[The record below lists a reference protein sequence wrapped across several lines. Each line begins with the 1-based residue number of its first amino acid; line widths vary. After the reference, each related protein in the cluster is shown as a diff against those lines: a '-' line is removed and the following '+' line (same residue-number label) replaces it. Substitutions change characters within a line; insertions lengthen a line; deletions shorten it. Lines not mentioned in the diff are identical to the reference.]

1 MAKSGKKTG
10 TPNKTPKKLS
20 DLQTTTDRILF
31 RDFGDENGDLVLA
44 LGYRLFINGV
54 DVTNHILAGS
64 ISFSYEPRGSENQLS
79 FVLDNNNGKFEL
91 RPTNLGL
98 DPRQHRAGAKVGE
111 AAQAFANSESY
122 ATSEPWEITKMF
134 PTGKSTYIAS
144 RQAHAHGLTTFDETE
159 KKELYFGKLKQ
170 RADILESSTAAGKVG
185 LRSHTNKDTGC
196 LSYTANEDISLYEGL
211 FNTKSS
217 IININD
223 QVRLFIPDVNRDTP
237 VRAETLWMCAFTG
250 FVISAPPEHDFTT
263 GQSTISISCS
273 DIRTQLKRKRIL
285 VNATSADQITPNI
298 GSNSGLFADIKASN
312 DNTTNAFSDS
322 SFTFEKLMA
331 FVLTGHKL
339 EGETKLK
346 QLCLKWD
353 ESLVKPSSSY
363 SMAQAAQAIDNKQ
376 GFGQI
381 WFGNYFEYDIKKFG
395 GSDSK
400 SVDARAAFLNEWNRL
415 CVFGPTKKYL
425 TWDGMIAMGKGTTRG
440 GDFDAVKIFVHFLVP
455 TDGGNVTNL
464 LDRTFLDQMGVQREY
479 MSVQEIID
487 QVCERIDYCVTV
499 TGAGD
504 IVFEFPLYDFQP
516 TDMGHEFRAVY
527 AVSDSVKQHTL
538 NDESNSNPVTGLRVV
553 GGYTD
558 NTTSAG
564 PAEEKVHSLLFTVY
578 IVHELLMYRYGPII
592 EDYSIPFIT
601 NGPNTTTPDQ
611 EQYRRQLIV
620 FGIIEFLK
628 RLSEMSSMAIDSIYN
643 PFVRPNRPYYYNYGR
658 RLGITEGIQ
667 NTLSLFSNA
676 STTVNNRYIRRVDD
690 LTGEFIAFNGT
701 KSVPLKYSDKNSL
714 DVWTSASDF
723 DAFLQNLYDV
733 AGINVLKPDN
743 IPAIGK
749 DGKIVAGAAGLSSVS
764 NKKGIPAEYYLC
776 QWGEAEKKALQALA
790 DRFGAK
796 REDLLAVIAY
806 ESGLNHNAANTWTG
820 LDGKGKPTYAAGF
833 NQIMPVT
840 LYGILKASDWWVNKY
855 PDAAKLMDMKF
866 FRHGKKDG
874 KAILLANQDLKPEF
888 FKIRQEIFGTPAAQ
902 LDLYSAFL
910 DTARSNNSIK
920 FDSLEKLTS
929 AQMGGRNGTNVVYDA
944 QAQNMNGGTKDTNQY
959 AAQIRE
965 RFSARSRVWVATL
978 DDGGCKPAPP
988 TTPAQPTAPVTTG
1001 GAGPASSSNNAMNRA
1016 LGLNNGTPTT
1026 PPATAG
1032 KAPQFK
1038 LSTAPII

>member
-1 MAKSGKKTG
+1 MASTKGKKSANT
-10 TPNKTPKKLS
+10 KTWK
-20 DLQTTTDRILF
+20 DLHTTTDRILF
-31 RDFGDENGDLVLA
+31 RDFGDANGDLVLA

-98 DPRQHRAGAKVGE
+98 DPKQYRTGAASGS
-111 AAQAFANSESY
+111 AAQAFADSDSY
-122 ATSEPWEITKMF
+122 ATSEPWVITKMA
-134 PTGKSTYIAS
+134 PTGKATYIAS
-144 RQAHAHGLTTFDETE
+144 RQAHAHGLTTFAENE
-159 KKELYFGKLKQ
+159 KKELYLGKLRQ
-170 RADILESSTAAGKVG
+170 RADIMESSTAADSVR
-185 LRSHTNKDTGC
+185 LQSHTNKDTGC
-196 LSYTANEDISLYEGL
+196 LSHTANEDISLYEGL

-217 IININD
+217 VININD

-237 VRAETLWMCAFTG
+237 IRSETLWMCAFTG
-250 FVISAPPEHDFTT
+250 FVISAPPEHDFTS

-298 GSNSGLFADIKASN
+298 GLNSGLFADIKAAN
-312 DNTTNAFSDS
+312 DNTTNAFADA

-331 FVLTGHKL
+331 FVLTGHRL
-339 EGETKLK
+339 EGESKLR

-353 ESLVKPSSSY
+353 ESVVAPSSSY
-363 SMAQAAQAIDNKQ
+363 SMAQASQAVDNKQ

-381 WFGNYFEYDIKKFG
+381 WFGNYFEYDIKQFG
-395 GSDSK
+395 GTSAK
-400 SVDARAAFLNEWNRL
+400 AVEARAAFLNEWNRL

-425 TWDGMIAMGKGTTRG
+425 TWDGMVAMGSGTVRG
-440 GDFDAVKIFVHFLVP
+440 GSFDALKVLVHFLVP

-504 IVFEFPLYDFQP
+504 IVFEFPMYDFQP
-516 TDMGHEFRAVY
+516 ADMGKEFRAVY

-538 NDESNSNPVTGLRVV
+538 NDEANSNPVTGLRVV

-558 NTTSAG
+558 NTTSSG
-564 PAEEKVHSLLFTVY
+564 PAEEKVQSLLFTAY
-578 IVHELLMYRYGPII
+578 IVHELLAYRYGPII

-611 EQYRRQLIV
+611 EQYRRQLII

-628 RLSEMSSMAIDSIYN
+628 RLSEMSSMTIDSIYN
-643 PFVRPNRPYYYNYGR
+643 PFARPNRPYYYNYGR
-658 RLGITEGIQ
+658 RLGVTEGVQ

-676 STTVNNRYIRRVDD
+676 ATTVSTRYIRRVDD
-690 LTGEFIAFNGT
+690 LTGDFISFTGS
-701 KSVPLKYSDKNSL
+701 KSVPLKYSDKNAL
-714 DVWTSASDF
+714 DVWTDKVEYEK
-723 DAFLQNLYDV
+723 FLQLLYDS

-743 IPAIGK
+743 VPTIGK
-749 DGKIVAGAAGLSSVS
+749 DGKIVAGAGGLTSES
-764 NKKGIPAEYYLC
+764 NKRGKKHSEEYYIC
-776 QWGEAEKKALQALA
+776 QWGEAEKKALQELA
-790 DRFGAK
+790 DKFGAK
-796 REDLLAVIAY
+796 REDLLAVMAY
-806 ESGLNHNAANTWTG
+806 ESGLNHEASNTWTG

-840 LYGILKASDWWVNKY
+840 LYGILKASDWWINKY
-855 PDAAKLMDMKF
+855 PRAAELMDMRF
-866 FRHGKKDG
+866 FRYSKKNG
-874 KAILLANQDLKPEF
+874 QTTMYANQSLKPEF
-888 FKIRQEIFGTPAAQ
+888 FRIRQEIFGTPAAQ

-910 DTARSNNSIK
+910 DTARSNKSIK

-929 AQMGGRNGTNVVYDA
+929 AQMGGRNGKNVVYDA

-959 AAQIRE
+959 AAQIRD
-965 RFSARSRVWVATL
+965 RFSSRARVWVATL

-988 TTPAQPTAPVTTG
+988 PPAPPQPTAPVTVG
-1001 GAGPASSSNNAMNRA
+1001 GAGVSAGDTMSRIT
-1016 LGLNNGTPTT
+1016 GVNNGVKNPDPNGPNT
-1026 PPATAG
+1026 
-1032 KAPQFK
+1032 QSIMFK
-1038 LSTAPII
+1038 KK